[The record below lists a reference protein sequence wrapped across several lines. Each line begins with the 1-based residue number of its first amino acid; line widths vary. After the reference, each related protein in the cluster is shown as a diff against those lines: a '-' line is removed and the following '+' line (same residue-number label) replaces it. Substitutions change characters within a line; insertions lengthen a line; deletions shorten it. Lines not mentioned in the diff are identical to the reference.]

1 MLFLVGS
8 KRDLLTG
15 ALSALLA
22 LTAAAAAVRSPP
34 AAAAP
39 LSVLKIPSAAEI
51 GRVAPFTDTILRPSA
66 GRLLAE
72 AAATTEWGGAITATD
87 GETVT
92 IYFSDSY
99 PFDQALALK
108 WADFMTSLVHGTEL
122 STVSIYLAP
131 LTEVQRYCGRQA
143 IACYSPDGQGII
155 APGEDPDPQTSAE
168 GVLTHEYGHHI
179 ADSRLNPPFATVDY
193 GTKGWA
199 TYENVCAR
207 TQTSVLYPG
216 AEDAQHY
223 MLNPGEAFAESYRV
237 LNEQKAG
244 VTVEPWDIVT
254 TLLYPDATALSLLEQ
269 DVTQPW
275 APSAATKLSATLT
288 KSSPSKSFVVSTPY
302 DGTLTIGASQ
312 SVAAKVALSVTNAN
326 GTSVL
331 ARTVASRA
339 ATPVTTTIC
348 GQRSY
353 TVKVK
358 LAGTVTKKT
367 KTAFTLAVAKP

>member
-1 MLFLVGS
+1 VGT

-15 ALSALLA
+15 ALCALLA
-22 LTAAAAAVRSPP
+22 LAAAAAVLSPP

-39 LSVLKIPSAAEI
+39 LNALKTPSVTEI
-51 GRVAPFTDTILRPSA
+51 GRVAPFTDTILKPSA
-66 GRLLAE
+66 AGLLAE
-72 AAATTEWGGAITATD
+72 AAATTEWGGAITATN

-99 PFDQALALK
+99 PFDQALALR

-131 LTEVQRYCGRQA
+131 LTEVQRYCGRQS
-143 IACYSPDGQGII
+143 IACYSPDGHAII
-155 APGEDPDPQTSAE
+155 APGDDVDPQTSAE

-179 ADSRLNPPFATVDY
+179 AESRLNPPFTTVDY
-193 GTKGWA
+193 GTKRWA

-207 TQTSVLYPG
+207 AQTGVLYPG

-223 MLNPGEAFAESYRV
+223 MLNPGEGFAETYRV

-244 VTVEPWDIVT
+244 LTVEPWNIVS

-288 KSSPSKSFVVSTPY
+288 KSKPSKSFVVSTPY
-302 DGTLTIGASQ
+302 DGTLTIDASQ
-312 SVAAKVALSVTNAN
+312 SVAARVALSVTSASGNAI
-326 GTSVL
+326 
-331 ARTVASRA
+331 ASRA
-339 ATPVTTTIC
+339 VTSRTTSPISATIC

-367 KTAFTLAVAKP
+367 KTTFTLNVAKP

>member
-1 MLFLVGS
+1 VDAVLVGS

-15 ALSALLA
+15 ALCALLA
-22 LTAAAAAVRSPP
+22 LTAVAAVRSPP

-39 LSVLKIPSAAEI
+39 LSVLKTPSATEI
-51 GRVAPFTDTILRPSA
+51 GRVAPFTDTILNPSGA
-66 GRLLAE
+66 GILEE
-72 AAATTEWGGAITATD
+72 AAATSEWGGAITATD

-143 IACYSPDGQGII
+143 IACYSPGGQGII

-193 GTKGWA
+193 GTKRWA

-207 TQTSVLYPG
+207 AQTGVLYPG

-244 VTVEPWDIVT
+244 VAVEPWDIVT
-254 TLLYPDATALSLLEQ
+254 TLLYPDATAVSLLEQ

-275 APSAATKLSATLT
+275 APTAATKLTATLT

-312 SVAAKVALSVTNAN
+312 SVAAKVALTVTNAN
-326 GTSVL
+326 GNAIS
-331 ARTVASRA
+331 SRA
-339 ATPVTTTIC
+339 VTSRTTSPISATIC

-353 TVKVK
+353 IVKVK

-367 KTAFTLAVAKP
+367 KTAFTLAVTKP